1 MPTAETAHSNPTWA
15 RDELI
20 LALDLY
26 FRHPPTKI
34 GKTHPAV
41 VELSEALNRL
51 PIHGDVKG
59 FVKFRNP
66 NGVYMKMCNF
76 LRFDDSYSGRGLT
89 KGSQGE
95 EAVWQEFA
103 GDKVR
108 LRAVAAAIRGGISL
122 PESKPA
128 AAPDSVDEDEA
139 FPEGKVLS
147 RLHRARER
155 SSALR
160 EKAKALALRSGIGLV
175 CAACGFDFAKTY
187 GSVGEGFI
195 ECHHTVP
202 VSALGDGAK
211 TKLKDVAL
219 LCSNCHRMV
228 HRRRPWL
235 GIADLKALTVET
247 GHVAVRPLAESSA

>member
-1 MPTAETAHSNPTWA
+1 MADSSTAHSNPTWA

-26 FRHPPTKI
+26 FQHPPTKI
-34 GKTHPAV
+34 SKTHPAV
-41 VELSEALNRL
+41 VELSEVLNRL

-76 LRFDDSYSGRGLT
+76 LRFDDSYSGKGLT
-89 KGSQGE
+89 KGSLGE
-95 EAVWQEFA
+95 EEVWQEFA
-103 GDKVR
+103 GDQVR
-108 LRAVAAAIRGGISL
+108 LRAVAAAIRAGITL
-122 PESKPA
+122 TAAEPA
-128 AAPDSVDEDEA
+128 AAPDAGDEDEE

-147 RLHRARER
+147 RLHRGRER

-160 EKAKALALRSGIGLV
+160 EKAKALAIKSGKGLV

-187 GSVGEGFI
+187 GEVGEGFI
-195 ECHHTVP
+195 ECHHTRP
-202 VSALGDGAK
+202 VSELGDGAK

-235 GIADLKALTVET
+235 ELADLKSL
-247 GHVAVRPLAESSA
+247 LA